1 MKPSKNFC
9 SVLLLLTATLGFTA
23 CQKDKAPPKPA
34 QTITQIVV
42 ERPDFSL
49 LRAAVV
55 RAGLAETLNG
65 AGPFT
70 VFAPTNEAF
79 VAAGFS
85 NEAAINALPVET
97 LRTIL
102 LYHVLG
108 QRVAAAAIPEGANTA
123 VATLAEADFYVTKSG
138 NSVSVNGARMVQAD
152 VLASN
157 GIIHAVD
164 KVILP
169 PSGNVVA
176 TLVGDD
182 NFSLLVAAVLHA
194 STGTTN
200 VAEVLSG
207 NGPFTVFAPTNAAF
221 TAAGLGTET
230 AIQAIPPD
238 DLLEIL
244 TYHVVSGRIFST
256 NLSNGATPETING
269 ATVTIGIGDDV
280 TITGVSNTSAA
291 KVTQADWTTT
301 NGVIH
306 VIDQVLLP

>member
-1 MKPSKNFC
+1 MKTLKNYW

-23 CQKDKAPPKPA
+23 CQKDKAPPQPA
-34 QTITQIVV
+34 KTITQIVV
-42 ERPDFSL
+42 ESPNFSL

-55 RAGLAETLNG
+55 HAGLAETLNG

-79 VAAGFS
+79 AAAGFA
-85 NEAAINALPVET
+85 NEAAINAVPVET
-97 LRTIL
+97 LRTVL

-108 QRVAAAAIPEGANTA
+108 QRVAAAAIAEGTNTA
-123 VATLAEADFYVTKSG
+123 VGTLAEVDFYVTKSG
-138 NSVSVNGARMVQAD
+138 NSVSVNGANVVQAD
-152 VLASN
+152 VIASN

-164 KVILP
+164 KVIVP
-169 PSGNVVA
+169 PAGNVVA
-176 TLVGDD
+176 ALVGDD

-194 STGTTN
+194 STGSTN

-221 TAAGLGTET
+221 TDAGLGTEA
-230 AIQAIPPD
+230 AIQALAPD
-238 DLLEIL
+238 ALLSIL
-244 TYHVVSGRIFST
+244 TYHVVSGRVFST
-256 NLSNGATPETING
+256 NLING
-269 ATVTIGIGDDV
+269 AAPETLNGGTVMIGIGSDV
-280 TITGVSNTSAA
+280 TVTGDGNTSAS
-291 KVTQADWTTT
+291 KVTQADWATT